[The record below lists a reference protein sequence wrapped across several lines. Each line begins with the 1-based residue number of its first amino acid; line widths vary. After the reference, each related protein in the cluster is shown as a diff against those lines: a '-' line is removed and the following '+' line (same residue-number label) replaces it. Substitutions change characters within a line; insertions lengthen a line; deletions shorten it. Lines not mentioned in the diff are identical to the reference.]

1 MRFDRYLLEARL
13 ESQEA
18 LIASNNAKISA
29 VSVTSSPR
37 PVAQSYAAAAAANI
51 VTNAA
56 NAPSE
61 SASSAA
67 RAQPLHVDPNGRMP
81 MRLDC
86 LIIKFHYRKT
96 TRTGTKSGER
106 CKSFTVGPEPSR
118 DLFLFRVS
126 PTAEEED
133 INNYLSEEG
142 IVVRSLS
149 KMSAA
154 QSTWSSYRL
163 EVKASDASQLLHG
176 DFWPEGVRVRRF
188 RRPRE
193 EAGAVPEV
201 IDTETTTTTSEDGS

>member
-1 MRFDRYLLEARL
+1 
-13 ESQEA
+13 
-18 LIASNNAKISA
+18 
-29 VSVTSSPR
+29 VTSSPR
-37 PVAQSYAAAAAANI
+37 PVAQSYAAADAANV

-67 RAQPLHVDPNGRMP
+67 RTASPRRPNWPNADASRLPHHQVPLQKDDHDGFQQVQPRKRRIH
-81 MRLDC
+81 
-86 LIIKFHYRKT
+86 KFV
-96 TRTGTKSGER
+96 TGTKSEER

-126 PTAEEED
+126 PTAEKED

-193 EAGAVPEV
+193 GAGAVPEV
-201 IDTETTTTTSEDGS
+201 IDTETTTTSEDGS